1 MSEASLPSRPGAST
15 TTTERANGAVN
26 IGEGPV
32 PHLYPPAVRAGDFV
46 FVSGHACV
54 DEDGAY
60 DPRPFA
66 EEMTFAMGK
75 VAHALALAGS
85 GMDDV
90 VQVRAY
96 LGDPRHKDEYNAL
109 FPTFFSRPG
118 AARTTIQHCLGE
130 IKFEVDV
137 VAYSP
142 RRRPPEP
149 I

>member
-1 MSEASLPSRPGAST
+1 MPDPSAPSRQGAT
-15 TTTERANGAVN
+15 TAERANGAVN

-54 DEDGAY
+54 DESGAY

-75 VAHALALAGS
+75 VAQALALAGS

-109 FPTFFSRPG
+109 FPTFFARPG

-142 RRRPPEP
+142 RREPPDP
-149 I
+149 S